1 MNGHE
6 KRRQRI
12 RERILQ
18 NTLELF
24 KIQGV
29 DQVSMDQIA
38 AKAEVSKVTI
48 YKYFHSKEALQRE
61 VIKRYIDEI
70 MAATEKALDSQMD
83 IIEKLKIIM
92 LAEANA
98 PQLADSQALSE
109 ILETDDQTTGNSL
122 KIRTRGLLYKI
133 YEQGKREGYIA
144 KNLSFELLDMYAEII
159 RAGFKAK
166 LMDLEPILNDSAA
179 FEQLLNLFFLGFI
192 QQNPS

>member
-6 KRRQRI
+6 KRRHRI
-12 RERILQ
+12 SERILQ
-18 NTLELF
+18 NALELF
-24 KIQGV
+24 KNYGV

-38 AKAEVSKVTI
+38 AKAGVSKVTI

-98 PQLADSQALSE
+98 PQLADSQALGE
-109 ILETDDQTTGNSL
+109 ILETDAQSL
-122 KIRTRGLLYKI
+122 ENQIRELMYKI

-166 LMDLEPILNDSAA
+166 LTDLEPILSDPAA
-179 FEQLLNLFFLGFI
+179 FEQLLNLFFFGFI

>member
-1 MNGHE
+1 MPANCII
-6 KRRQRI
+6 KRMGVPTRSLTSGSSKSLVSCGWYCSI
-12 RERILQ
+12 RR
-18 NTLELF
+18 
-24 KIQGV
+24 
-29 DQVSMDQIA
+29 QIA
-38 AKAEVSKVTI
+38 AKADVSKVTI

-70 MAATEKALDSQMD
+70 MAATEKALDSQID

-98 PQLADSQALSE
+98 PQLADSQALGE
-109 ILETDDQTTGNSL
+109 ILETDAQSL
-122 KIRTRGLLYKI
+122 ENQIRGLMYKI

-179 FEQLLNLFFLGFI
+179 FEQLLNLFFFGFI
-192 QQNPS
+192 QQDPS

>member
-29 DQVSMDQIA
+29 DQVSMDEIA
-38 AKAEVSKVTI
+38 AKAAVSKVTI

-92 LAEANA
+92 LTEANA

-109 ILETDDQTTGNSL
+109 ILETDDQSL
-122 KIRTRGLLYKI
+122 KNQIRGLMHKI

-144 KNLSFELLDMYAEII
+144 ENLSFELLDMYAEIL

-166 LMDLEPILNDSAA
+166 LMDLEPILNDPVA
-179 FEQLLNLFFLGFI
+179 FEQLLNLFFFGFI
-192 QQNPS
+192 KNKNRTL

>member
-1 MNGHE
+1 M
-6 KRRQRI
+6 
-12 RERILQ
+12 
-18 NTLELF
+18 
-24 KIQGV
+24 
-29 DQVSMDQIA
+29 
-38 AKAEVSKVTI
+38 TI

-70 MAATEKALDSQMD
+70 MAATEKALDSQID

-98 PQLADSQALSE
+98 PQLADSQALGE
-109 ILETDDQTTGNSL
+109 ILETDAQSL
-122 KIRTRGLLYKI
+122 ENQIRGLMYKI

-144 KNLSFELLDMYAEII
+144 RNLSFELLDMYAEII

-179 FEQLLNLFFLGFI
+179 FEQLLNLFFFGFI

>member
-6 KRRQRI
+6 KRRHRI
-12 RERILQ
+12 SERILQ
-18 NTLELF
+18 NALELF
-24 KIQGV
+24 KNYGV

-38 AKAEVSKVTI
+38 AKAGVSKVTI

-70 MAATEKALDSQMD
+70 MAATEKALDSQID

-98 PQLADSQALSE
+98 PQLADSQALGE
-109 ILETDDQTTGNSL
+109 ILETDAQSL
-122 KIRTRGLLYKI
+122 ENQIRGLMYKI

-144 KNLSFELLDMYAEII
+144 ENLSFELLDMYAEII

-179 FEQLLNLFFLGFI
+179 FEQLLNLFFFGFI
-192 QQNPS
+192 QQDPS

>member
-6 KRRQRI
+6 KRRHRI
-12 RERILQ
+12 SERILQ
-18 NTLELF
+18 NALELF
-24 KIQGV
+24 KNYGV

-38 AKAEVSKVTI
+38 AKAGVSKVTI

-98 PQLADSQALSE
+98 PQLADSQALGE
-109 ILETDDQTTGNSL
+109 ILETDAQSL
-122 KIRTRGLLYKI
+122 ENQIRGLMYKI

-166 LMDLEPILNDSAA
+166 LTDLEPILSDPAA
-179 FEQLLNLFFLGFI
+179 FEQLLNLFFFGFI

>member
-6 KRRQRI
+6 KRRHRI
-12 RERILQ
+12 SERILQ
-18 NTLELF
+18 NALELF
-24 KIQGV
+24 KNYGV

-38 AKAEVSKVTI
+38 AKAGVSKVTI

-98 PQLADSQALSE
+98 PQLADSQALGE
-109 ILETDDQTTGNSL
+109 ILETDAQSL
-122 KIRTRGLLYKI
+122 ENQIRGLMYKI

-179 FEQLLNLFFLGFI
+179 FEQLLNLFFFGFI